1 MAKDDPK
8 GKDQKGTGTMSV
20 REAGKKGG
28 EEVQRQRD
36 LRDRKEI
43 RGHAYDKPGPPK
55 GTAFG
60 IAAVTQALKGLDFPA
75 TKQDLLNHV
84 KDQQIE
90 YRKGQPVNLRKLIQD
105 TRVNEFPS
113 MANVVEAISE
123 AMEKEG
129 LSSKERE
136 KEKV

>member
-1 MAKDDPK
+1 MNAKK
-8 GKDQKGTGTMSV
+8 GKDEKGTGTMSV

-43 RGHAYDKPGPPK
+43 RGQAYDKPGPPK

-84 KDQQIE
+84 KNNTIE
-90 YRKGQPVNLRKLIQD
+90 YRKGQPVNLRQIVQD
-105 TRVNEFPS
+105 TDVDAFPS
-113 MANVVEAISE
+113 MANVVEAVSGAI
-123 AMEKEG
+123 EKEG
-129 LSSKERE
+129 LSTKE

>member
-1 MAKDDPK
+1 MPK
-8 GKDQKGTGTMSV
+8 GKDEKGTGTMSV
-20 REAGKKGG
+20 REAGKKSG

-43 RGHAYDKPGPPK
+43 RGQAYDKPGPPK

-84 KDQQIE
+84 KNNTIE
-90 YRKGQPVNLRKLIQD
+90 YRKGQPVNLRQIVQD
-105 TRVNEFPS
+105 TDVDAFPS
-113 MANVVEAISE
+113 MANVVEAVSGAI
-123 AMEKEG
+123 EKEG
-129 LSSKERE
+129 LSTKE

>member
-1 MAKDDPK
+1 MPK
-8 GKDQKGTGTMSV
+8 GKDEKGTGTMSV

-43 RGHAYDKPGPPK
+43 RGQAYDKPGPPK

-84 KDQQIE
+84 KNNTIE
-90 YRKGQPVNLRKLIQD
+90 YRKGQPVNLRQIVQD
-105 TRVNEFPS
+105 TDVDAFPS
-113 MANVVEAISE
+113 MANVVEAVSGAI
-123 AMEKEG
+123 EKEG
-129 LSSKERE
+129 LSTKE

>member
-1 MAKDDPK
+1 MPK
-8 GKDQKGTGTMSV
+8 GKDEKDTGTMSV

-43 RGHAYDKPGPPK
+43 RGQAYDKPGPPK

-84 KDQQIE
+84 KNNTIE
-90 YRKGQPVNLRKLIQD
+90 YRKGQPVNLRQIVQD
-105 TRVNEFPS
+105 TDVDAFPS
-113 MANVVEAISE
+113 MANVVEAVSGAI
-123 AMEKEG
+123 EKEG
-129 LSSKERE
+129 LSTKE

>member
-1 MAKDDPK
+1 MPK
-8 GKDQKGTGTMSV
+8 GKDEKDTGTMSV

-43 RGHAYDKPGPPK
+43 RGQAYDKPGPPK

-84 KDQQIE
+84 KNNTIE
-90 YRKGQPVNLRKLIQD
+90 YRKGQPVNLRQIIQD
-105 TRVNEFPS
+105 TNVDAFPS
-113 MANVVEAISE
+113 MANVVEAVSG
-123 AMEKEG
+123 ALEKEG
-129 LSSKERE
+129 LSTKE

>member
-1 MAKDDPK
+1 MPK
-8 GKDQKGTGTMSV
+8 GKDEKGTGTMSV

-43 RGHAYDKPGPPK
+43 RGQAYDKPGPPK

-84 KDQQIE
+84 KNNTIE
-90 YRKGQPVNLRKLIQD
+90 YRKGQPVNLRQIIQD
-105 TRVNEFPS
+105 TNVDAFPS
-113 MANVVEAISE
+113 MANVVEAVSGAI
-123 AMEKEG
+123 EKEG
-129 LSSKERE
+129 LSTKE

>member
-1 MAKDDPK
+1 MPK
-8 GKDQKGTGTMSV
+8 GKDEKDTGTMSV

-43 RGHAYDKPGPPK
+43 RGQAYDKPGPPK

-84 KDQQIE
+84 KNNTIE
-90 YRKGQPVNLRKLIQD
+90 YRKGQPVNLRQIIQD
-105 TRVNEFPS
+105 TNVDAFPS
-113 MANVVEAISE
+113 MANVVEAVSGAI
-123 AMEKEG
+123 EKEG
-129 LSSKERE
+129 LSTKE

>member
-1 MAKDDPK
+1 MPKDKDVK
-8 GKDQKGTGTMSV
+8 GVGTMSV
-20 REAGKKGG
+20 REAGRKGG

-43 RGHAYDKPGPPK
+43 RGQAYDKPGPPK

-60 IAAVTQALKGLDFPA
+60 IAAVTQALKGLDFPT
-75 TKQDLLNHV
+75 TKQALLAYV
-84 KDQQIE
+84 KNGTIE
-90 YRKGQPVNLRKLIQD
+90 YRKGQPVNLRQIILD
-105 TRVNEFPS
+105 TSVDHFPS
-113 MANVVEAISE
+113 MANVVEAVSV

-129 LSSKERE
+129 LSVRE

>member
-1 MAKDDPK
+1 MPK
-8 GKDQKGTGTMSV
+8 GKDEKGTGTMSV

-43 RGHAYDKPGPPK
+43 RGQAYDKPGPPK

-84 KDQQIE
+84 KNNTIE
-90 YRKGQPVNLRKLIQD
+90 YRKGQPVNMRQIIQD
-105 TRVNEFPS
+105 TDVDAFPS
-113 MANVVEAISE
+113 MANVVEAVSGAI
-123 AMEKEG
+123 EKEG
-129 LSSKERE
+129 LSTKE